1 MHLWTLLPLLIS
13 FGVAVS
19 AKAVLSVRVQCAID
33 RADARDNA
41 IAQGRKQSPQET
53 CFNGQQHA
61 ILQKWQ
67 RRFSGTMYEGDW
79 QIAA

>member
-1 MHLWTLLPLLIS
+1 MHLSALLPLLVS

-19 AKAVLSVRVQCAID
+19 AKAALSVRVHGALH

-41 IAQGRKQSPQET
+41 IGHGREQSPQET
-53 CFNGQQHA
+53 FFNGQQHA

-67 RRFSGTMYEGDW
+67 RRFSGTMYQGDW
-79 QIAA
+79 EIAA

>member
-1 MHLWTLLPLLIS
+1 MHLSTLLPLLVS
-13 FGVAVS
+13 FGVAMS
-19 AKAVLSVRVQCAID
+19 AKAVLSARIQCAID

-41 IAQGRKQSPQET
+41 IGHGRKQSPPDT

-67 RRFSGTMYEGDW
+67 RRFSGAMYEGDW

>member
-1 MHLWTLLPLLIS
+1 MHLSTLLPLLVS

-19 AKAVLSVRVQCAID
+19 AKAVLSVRAGCSIN

-41 IAQGRKQSPQET
+41 IGHGRGQSPQET
-53 CFNGQQHA
+53 GFNGQQHA

-67 RRFSGTMYEGDW
+67 RRFSGAMYEGDW

>member
-1 MHLWTLLPLLIS
+1 MHLSTLFPLLIS
-13 FGVAVS
+13 FGVTVS
-19 AKAVLSVRVQCAID
+19 AKAVLTVRVQCAID

-41 IAQGRKQSPQET
+41 VGHGLEQSPQET
-53 CFNGQQHA
+53 CFNGEQHA

-67 RRFSGTMYEGDW
+67 RRLSGTTYEGDW